1 MIRSKPLATIL
12 KPLATVFLT
21 GAVMLAISGCHTTVV
36 QPVER
41 PAAQPDHRDDHHD
54 DRYQPPPPPPDR
66 RDDRR

>member
-1 MIRSKPLATIL
+1 MIRSKLLATIL

-36 QPVER
+36 QPVEQ
-41 PAAQPDHRDDHHD
+41 PAAQPDHRDDRHD
-54 DRYQPPPPPPDR
+54 DRQPPPPPDR